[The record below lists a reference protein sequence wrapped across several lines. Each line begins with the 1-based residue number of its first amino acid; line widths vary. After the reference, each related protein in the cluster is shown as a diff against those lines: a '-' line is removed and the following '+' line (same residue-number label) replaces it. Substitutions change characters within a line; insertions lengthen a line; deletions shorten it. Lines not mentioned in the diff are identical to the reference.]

1 MKKTLLCLTLAGL
14 LSACGGSDNDS
25 SSSPNPS
32 PSNTTKT
39 GVLTDGPVSGAT
51 YTINGV
57 SKRTNAQGEFE
68 YQEGDE
74 ITFSIGNIEIGTVT
88 GADRI
93 TPVELADD
101 VTTRTN
107 LLIFLQSL
115 DSEGDHD
122 DGIQIPDSV
131 SELDADS
138 IDFSKSTTEFI
149 TSFQPVLQ
157 KIEIFKDKVVV
168 SATEAQANFNQTLL
182 KDIVGVWYAK
192 NAESEIVLQVT
203 SDGKYLI
210 GEPIVSSP
218 SDSANGMEYG
228 ELSVNAVAG
237 ELWAQSSIDTNED
250 WGLNDF
256 GKKRDMKISF
266 DGTQLKISEAQNLNE
281 SATFTKVPH
290 HNSGIVGAWSSSSGK
305 QLFVFNTDNTYI
317 MVDAVG
323 DDQVEVGETP
333 CGGPGIEYGNYQ
345 LQNGKLLVNTPP
357 IIDTNGCAGLSDN
370 DAHLGLPVTIATNSL
385 TFTVSDEGSFTLSR
399 LNGKDTEVEDVNQ
412 TFLKDIAGVW
422 YAKNE
427 ESEVVLQITKDGKY
441 MLGEPIFSAPSDSAN
456 GMEYGELSIDAKSGT
471 LRAQASI
478 DTNED
483 WGLTDFGV
491 TRDMKISLNGT
502 ELKISEAQNPNESA
516 TFTKFPRHNSGII
529 GAWSSSSGKQLFV
542 FKTDNTYTLIDAVG
556 DDQVEA
562 GETPCGG
569 PGIEYGTY
577 QLQNGKLFVNAI
589 AIDTNGCAGL
599 SDTNAHLG
607 LSGTIGT
614 NTLTFTVSGEGTFTL
629 SRLN

>member
-25 SSSPNPS
+25 SSSPNPP
-32 PSNTTKT
+32 PSNTIKT

-88 GADRI
+88 GTDRI

-115 DSEGDHD
+115 DSQGGHD

-131 SELDADS
+131 SQLPANS
-138 IDFSKSTTEFI
+138 IDFSKPTTEFI

-157 KIEIFKDKVVV
+157 TIEDFKDKVVV
-168 SATEAQANFNQTLL
+168 SAKEAQANFNQTLL

-192 NAESEIVLQVT
+192 NAESETVLQVT

-237 ELWAQSSIDTNED
+237 DLWAQSSIDTNED
-250 WGLNDF
+250 WGLTDS
-256 GKKRDMKISF
+256 GKTRDMKISF
-266 DGTQLKISEAQNLNE
+266 DGTQLKISEAQNPNE
-281 SATFTKVPH
+281 SATFTKVPQN
-290 HNSGIVGAWSSSSGK
+290 NSSIAGAWNSSSGK
-305 QLFVFNTDNTYI
+305 QLFVFNPDNNTYI

-333 CGGPGIEYGNYQ
+333 CGVPGIEYGKYRVQ
-345 LQNGKLLVNTPP
+345 DGKLFVDNIL
-357 IIDTNGCAGLSDN
+357 IDTNGCAGLSN
-370 DAHLGLPVTIATNSL
+370 NSANSSSGLPVTVNSTSL
-385 TFTVSDEGSFTLSR
+385 TLHEPNEG
-399 LNGKDTEVEDVNQ
+399 
-412 TFLKDIAGVW
+412 TFILTRPNTDGTTTSSASQFYKDIAGTWEIGRTNKSAVLLHILPDGR
-422 YAKNE
+422 YA
-427 ESEVVLQITKDGKY
+427 
-441 MLGEPIFSAPSDSAN
+441 LGEADLADETGKPGIEIGQLNWNALTSALNPV
-456 GMEYGELSIDAKSGT
+456 I
-471 LRAQASI
+471 SI
-478 DTNED
+478 DTNGD
-483 WGLTDFGV
+483 YGLSHPDNDGHHRLSYNGTDLVLTDVGSNS
-491 TRDMKISLNGT
+491 TYIL
-502 ELKISEAQNPNESA
+502 
-516 TFTKFPRHNSGII
+516 TKVKQ
-529 GAWSSSSGKQLFV
+529 SSGLVGTWQFNQTHLFA
-542 FKTDNTYTLIDAVG
+542 FFDTGFYFLLDTEGDCDN
-556 DDQVEA
+556 
-562 GETPCGG
+562 
-569 PGIEYGTY
+569 PGIEYGKYSITSNTLAVTEVLY
-577 QLQNGKLFVNAI
+577 
-589 AIDTNGCAGL
+589 DTNGCGGL
-599 SDTNAHLG
+599 HDTSDSAKVNATYNI
-607 LSGTIGT
+607 SGTSL
-614 NTLTFTVSGEGTFTL
+614 TLHPQGEPSVTL
-629 SRLN
+629 QRSN

>member
-25 SSSPNPS
+25 GSSPPPPSSSL
-32 PSNTTKT
+32 KT
-39 GVLTDGPVSGAT
+39 GILTDGPVSGAT

-88 GADRI
+88 GAHRI

-138 IDFSKSTTEFI
+138 IDFSKPTTEFI

-168 SATEAQANFNQTLL
+168 SATEAQANFNKTLL

-281 SATFTKVPH
+281 SATFTKVPQN
-290 HNSGIVGAWSSSSGK
+290 NSSIAGAWNSSSGK
-305 QLFVFNTDNTYI
+305 QLFVFNLDNNTYI

-333 CGGPGIEYGNYQ
+333 CGGPGIEYGKYRVQ
-345 LQNGKLLVNTPP
+345 DGKLFVDNIL
-357 IIDTNGCAGLSDN
+357 IDTNGCAGLSN
-370 DAHLGLPVTIATNSL
+370 NSANSSSGLPVTVNTTSL
-385 TFTVSDEGSFTLSR
+385 TLH
-399 LNGKDTEVEDVNQ
+399 
-412 TFLKDIAGVW
+412 
-422 YAKNE
+422 
-427 ESEVVLQITKDGKY
+427 
-441 MLGEPIFSAPSDSAN
+441 EPN
-456 GMEYGELSIDAKSGT
+456 
-471 LRAQASI
+471 
-478 DTNED
+478 
-483 WGLTDFGV
+483 
-491 TRDMKISLNGT
+491 
-502 ELKISEAQNPNESA
+502 
-516 TFTKFPRHNSGII
+516 
-529 GAWSSSSGKQLFV
+529 
-542 FKTDNTYTLIDAVG
+542 
-556 DDQVEA
+556 
-562 GETPCGG
+562 
-569 PGIEYGTY
+569 
-577 QLQNGKLFVNAI
+577 
-589 AIDTNGCAGL
+589 
-599 SDTNAHLG
+599 
-607 LSGTIGT
+607 
-614 NTLTFTVSGEGTFTL
+614 EGTFILTRPNIEGTTTSSASQL
-629 SRLN
+629 L

>member
-25 SSSPNPS
+25 GSSGPPPSSSL
-32 PSNTTKT
+32 KT
-39 GVLTDGPVSGAT
+39 GILTDGPVSGAT

-74 ITFSIGNIEIGTVT
+74 ITFHIGNIEIGTVT

-138 IDFSKSTTEFI
+138 IDFSKPTTEFI

-168 SATEAQANFNQTLL
+168 SATEAQANFNKTLL

-237 ELWAQSSIDTNED
+237 DLWAQSSIDTNED
-250 WGLNDF
+250 WGLTDS
-256 GKKRDMKISF
+256 GKTRDMKISF
-266 DGTQLKISEAQNLNE
+266 DGTQLKISEAQNPNE
-281 SATFTKVPH
+281 SATFTKVPQN
-290 HNSGIVGAWSSSSGK
+290 NSSIAGAWNSSSGK
-305 QLFVFNTDNTYI
+305 QLFVFNPDNNTYI

-323 DDQVEVGETP
+323 DDQVEVGEMP
-333 CGGPGIEYGNYQ
+333 CGGPGIEYGKYRVQ
-345 LQNGKLLVNTPP
+345 DGKLFVDNIL
-357 IIDTNGCAGLSDN
+357 IDTNGCAGLSDN
-370 DAHLGLPVTIATNSL
+370 SANSSSGLPVTVNTTSL
-385 TFTVSDEGSFTLSR
+385 TLHEPNEGTFILTR
-399 LNGKDTEVEDVNQ
+399 PNTEGATTSSASQ
-412 TFLKDIAGVW
+412 FYKDIAGTWEIGRTNASAVLLHILPDGR
-422 YAKNE
+422 YA
-427 ESEVVLQITKDGKY
+427 
-441 MLGEPIFSAPSDSAN
+441 LGEADVADETGKPGIEIGQLNWNALTSALNPV
-456 GMEYGELSIDAKSGT
+456 I
-471 LRAQASI
+471 SI
-478 DTNED
+478 DTNGD
-483 WGLTDFGV
+483 YGLSHPDNDGQYRLSYNGTDLVLTDVGSNS
-491 TRDMKISLNGT
+491 TYIL
-502 ELKISEAQNPNESA
+502 
-516 TFTKFPRHNSGII
+516 TKVKQ
-529 GAWSSSSGKQLFV
+529 SSGLVGTWKFSETQLFA
-542 FKTDNTYTLIDAVG
+542 FFDNNYYFFLDGIGG
-556 DDQVEA
+556 DD
-562 GETPCGG
+562 CGWA
-569 PGIEYGTY
+569 GIEYGKYSITSNTLAVTEVLY
-577 QLQNGKLFVNAI
+577 DTNDCGGLQDSWDGSKVNATYSI
-589 AIDTNGCAGL
+589 
-599 SDTNAHLG
+599 
-607 LSGTIGT
+607 SGTSL
-614 NTLTFTVSGEGTFTL
+614 TLHPQGEDSVTL
-629 SRLN
+629 QRSN

>member
-1 MKKTLLCLTLAGL
+1 MKKTLLCLALAGL

-25 SSSPNPS
+25 SNIPPS
-32 PSNTTKT
+32 TTT
-39 GVLTDGPVSGAT
+39 QIGVLTDGPVEGAT
-51 YTINGV
+51 YTINGI
-57 SKRTNAQGEFE
+57 SKTTNAQGEFE

-74 ITFSIGNIEIGTVT
+74 ITFSIGNIDLGTVT
-88 GADRI
+88 GSERI
-93 TPVELADD
+93 TPVELAEDE
-101 VTTRTN
+101 TTRTN
-107 LLIFLQSL
+107 MLIFLQSL
-115 DSEGDHD
+115 DSNGVHD
-122 DGIQIPDSV
+122 DGIQIPDSMPQ
-131 SELDADS
+131 LTANS
-138 IDFSKSTTEFI
+138 IDFSKPTTEFI
-149 TSFQPVLQ
+149 ESFQPVLASIVGFETKQ
-157 KIEIFKDKVVV
+157 VVTAETAKD
-168 SATEAQANFNQTLL
+168 NFNQALL
-182 KDIVGVWYAK
+182 KDLAGVWYAK
-192 NAESEIVLQVT
+192 NDDSVIVLQIT
-203 SDGKYLI
+203 KDGKYML
-210 GEPIVSSP
+210 GEPIVSAP
-218 SDSANGMEYG
+218 SDSANGMESG
-228 ELSVNAVAG
+228 ELSIDALSG
-237 ELWAQSSIDTNED
+237 DLRAQSSIDTNED
-250 WGLNDF
+250 WGLTDS
-256 GKKRDMKISF
+256 GSTRDMKISF

>member
-25 SSSPNPS
+25 GSSAPPPSSSL
-32 PSNTTKT
+32 KT
-39 GVLTDGPVSGAT
+39 GILTDGPVSGAT

-74 ITFSIGNIEIGTVT
+74 ITFHIGNIEIGTVT

-131 SELDADS
+131 SQLPANS
-138 IDFSKSTTEFI
+138 IDFSKPTTEFI

-157 KIEIFKDKVVV
+157 TIEVFKDKVVV
-168 SATEAQANFNQTLL
+168 SATEAQANFNKTLL

-237 ELWAQSSIDTNED
+237 DLWAQSSIDTNED
-250 WGLNDF
+250 WGLTDS
-256 GKKRDMKISF
+256 GKTRDMKISF
-266 DGTQLKISEAQNLNE
+266 DGTQLKISEAQNPNE
-281 SATFTKVPH
+281 SATFTKVPQN
-290 HNSGIVGAWSSSSGK
+290 NSSIAGAWNSSSGK
-305 QLFVFNTDNTYI
+305 QLFVFNPDNNTYI

-333 CGGPGIEYGNYQ
+333 CGGPGIEYGKYRVQ
-345 LQNGKLLVNTPP
+345 DGKLFVDNVL
-357 IIDTNGCAGLSDN
+357 IDTNGCAGLSDN
-370 DAHLGLPVTIATNSL
+370 SASSSSGLPVTVNTTSL
-385 TFTVSDEGSFTLSR
+385 TLHEPNEG
-399 LNGKDTEVEDVNQ
+399 
-412 TFLKDIAGVW
+412 TFILTRPNIEGTTTSSASQFYKDIAGTW
-422 YAKNE
+422 EIGRTNTSA
-427 ESEVVLQITKDGKY
+427 VVLHILPTGQYAI
-441 MLGEPIFSAPSDSAN
+441 GEADEADVTGQPGIEIGRLNWNALTSA
-456 GMEYGELSIDAKSGT
+456 LSPEISV
-471 LRAQASI
+471 
-478 DTNED
+478 DTND
-483 WGLTDFGV
+483 DYGLSHPDNDGHYRLSYNGTDLVLTDVGSNS
-491 TRDMKISLNGT
+491 TYIL
-502 ELKISEAQNPNESA
+502 
-516 TFTKFPRHNSGII
+516 TKVKQ
-529 GAWSSSSGKQLFV
+529 SSGLVGTWQFNQTHLFA
-542 FKTDNTYTLIDAVG
+542 FFDTGFYFLLDTEGDNDCAT
-556 DDQVEA
+556 
-562 GETPCGG
+562 
-569 PGIEYGTY
+569 PGIEYGKYSTTANT
-577 QLQNGKLFVNAI
+577 LAVTANLF
-589 AIDTNGCAGL
+589 DTNGCGGL
-599 SDTNAHLG
+599 HDSTNSNMINATYSI
-607 LSGTIGT
+607 SGTSL
-614 NTLTFTVSGEGTFTL
+614 TLHPQGEDPVTFQRSK
-629 SRLN
+629 